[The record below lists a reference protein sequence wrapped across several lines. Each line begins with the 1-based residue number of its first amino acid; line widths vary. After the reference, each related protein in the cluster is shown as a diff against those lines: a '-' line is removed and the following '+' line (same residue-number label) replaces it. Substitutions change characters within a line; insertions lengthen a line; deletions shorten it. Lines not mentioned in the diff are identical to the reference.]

1 MLGRYVYRVTPAP
14 DGGWVVLKEGT
25 SANDNRSDTREAAVA
40 TACALAATDEP
51 SKVVIDNPDGTIAEE
66 RVFGTDEGLDPAQG

>member
-14 DGGWVVLKEGT
+14 GGGWIVLKEGESSPET
-25 SANDNRSDTREAAVA
+25 SETREAAVA
-40 TACALAATDEP
+40 IACALAATDQP

-66 RVFGTDEGLDPAQG
+66 RVFGTDRGLDPTRS